1 MWSNHS
7 RLRRCRRG
15 MFYDLNIP
23 WPGLARA
30 GDAPSKKSKK
40 NNAQTT
46 PTAPTEEDPV
56 DPLAKLSSDEQL
68 RLSELTYELK
78 SRTYSPR
85 SDP

>member
-7 RLRRCRRG
+7 RLRRCCRS

-23 WPGLARA
+23 WPGPARA

-40 NNAQTT
+40 NNAQ
-46 PTAPTEEDPV
+46 PTVPTEEGPV
-56 DPLAKLSSDEQL
+56 EPLAKLSSDEQL

-85 SDP
+85 SDL